1 MALKIKCRKC
11 GTVMKVRDELVGK
24 RVRCKKC
31 QAPVSV
37 RARPTAEV
45 NDEELPFALFS
56 QLESEGQSIGGG
68 GYVACR
74 NCGEPVGSDSREC
87 SSCGTLLNSKK
98 ERKSRSKDK
107 NDGGESQNGSNVVV
121 SRIVKGLTVC
131 ATVGVVIAIGF
142 LIKKTA
148 GGGDGTTRVQI
159 EYLGKTTTVWF
170 RHHRKGERPEKLWR
184 DQRWMPMGQVVGLD
198 WAAVPLLLDALTD
211 NKTHRLAER
220 VLGKYQTTTGSPYV
234 EDLRAGLKH
243 SDQEVRTWTARLVTK
258 LDRPAPDIISL
269 LEGAAEQ
276 EDDKAGVATM
286 AVEHLRSMET
296 AETKK

>member
-1 MALKIKCRKC
+1 
-11 GTVMKVRDELVGK
+11 MKVRDELVGK

-37 RARPTAEV
+37 RARRTAEV
-45 NDEELPFALFS
+45 NDEELPFAAFS
-56 QLESEGQSIGGG
+56 QIEREGQSIGRG

-87 SSCGTLLNSKK
+87 SSCGTLLNSEK
-98 ERKSRSKDK
+98 EHKSRSKDK
-107 NDGGESQNGSNVVV
+107 NDGSDSQNGSNVVV

-131 ATVGVVIAIGF
+131 AAVGVVIAIGF
-142 LIKKTA
+142 LIKKTREERNQFGEGLA
-148 GGGDGTTRVQI
+148 GQQ
-159 EYLGKTTTVWF
+159 EYLGKTTKVWF
-170 RHHRKGERPEKLWR
+170 DHRRKGERPEKLWR
-184 DQRWMPMGQVVGLD
+184 DSRWMPMHQVVGLD
-198 WAAVPLLLDALTD
+198 WVAVPLLFDALGD
-211 NKTHRLAER
+211 VATHRLASQ
-220 VLGKYQTTTGSPYV
+220 VLEKYRTTIGTPFV
-234 EDLRAGLKH
+234 EDLQAGLKH
-243 SDQEVRTWTARLVTK
+243 PDEEVRMWAARLVTK